1 MDMQWRMQVEELNKI
16 EYDDNA
22 APKEEYNL

>member
-1 MDMQWRMQVEELNKI
+1 MQVEELNKI